1 MADLTVR
8 DVTLAAPCR
17 AKADTCRIIVPVT
30 ALLPQPAAA
39 LARTAAAAGD
49 LVELRLDALAD
60 QSPAGLAWAVQT
72 VRRAIGE
79 TPLLVTL
86 RTLGEGGAADLDPA
100 AYTAALR
107 ALCAGAGADID
118 LLDVEFSA
126 GADACARLRA
136 AAHEAGAGVVFS
148 AHDFR
153 TTPDT
158 GAMTALLTAMADAGA
173 DVAKLAV
180 TPADPAD
187 AARLLQATAQAAA
200 LRPETP
206 LLTMAMGP
214 LGAVTRVCGAAFG
227 VCASFGTAGAA
238 SAPGQPDAAA
248 LRTALSALA
257 ACRGG
262 R

>member
-1 MADLTVR
+1 
-8 DVTLAAPCR
+8 
-17 AKADTCRIIVPVT
+17 
-30 ALLPQPAAA
+30 
-39 LARTAAAAGD
+39 
-49 LVELRLDALAD
+49 
-60 QSPAGLAWAVQT
+60 
-72 VRRAIGE
+72 
-79 TPLLVTL
+79 
-86 RTLGEGGAADLDPA
+86 
-100 AYTAALR
+100 
-107 ALCAGAGADID
+107 
-118 LLDVEFSA
+118 
-126 GADACARLRA
+126 
-136 AAHEAGAGVVFS
+136 
-148 AHDFR
+148 
-153 TTPDT
+153 
-158 GAMTALLTAMADAGA
+158 MTALLTAMADAGA

-248 LRTALSALA
+248 LRAALSALA
-257 ACRGG
+257 ACRGA

>member
-1 MADLTVR
+1 M
-8 DVTLAAPCR
+8 
-17 AKADTCRIIVPVT
+17 
-30 ALLPQPAAA
+30 
-39 LARTAAAAGD
+39 
-49 LVELRLDALAD
+49 
-60 QSPAGLAWAVQT
+60 
-72 VRRAIGE
+72 
-79 TPLLVTL
+79 
-86 RTLGEGGAADLDPA
+86 
-100 AYTAALR
+100 
-107 ALCAGAGADID
+107 
-118 LLDVEFSA
+118 EFSA

-238 SAPGQPDAAA
+238 SAPRPARRRRPARRPVGPGRLPGRAVSPPATTVLDFFRQSQSPRKRGLLLWAARR
-248 LRTALSALA
+248 LKPCA
-257 ACRGG
+257 AR
-262 R
+262 RPKLHIDITTPLYYYI